1 MSLFDI
7 AVFCLFTFTAT
18 AAAMNFSADIFCSG
32 GQNGCIYISSD
43 KMRTE
48 TDEIISI
55 MRYDKK
61 LVWILMLKKLYMEPI
76 DKKQKHFPD
85 TKTRTEEIERV
96 FILREMVNAY
106 DTEKYKNIAKE
117 QDEH

>member
-1 MSLFDI
+1 
-7 AVFCLFTFTAT
+7 
-18 AAAMNFSADIFCSG
+18 
-32 GQNGCIYISSD
+32 
-43 KMRTE
+43 
-48 TDEIISI
+48 
-55 MRYDKK
+55 
-61 LVWILMLKKLYMEPI
+61 MEPI

>member
-61 LVWILMLKKLYMEPI
+61 LVWILMLKNYTWNLSIK
-76 DKKQKHFPD
+76 
-85 TKTRTEEIERV
+85 
-96 FILREMVNAY
+96 N
-106 DTEKYKNIAKE
+106 KNIFQTLKQE
-117 QDEH
+117 PKK